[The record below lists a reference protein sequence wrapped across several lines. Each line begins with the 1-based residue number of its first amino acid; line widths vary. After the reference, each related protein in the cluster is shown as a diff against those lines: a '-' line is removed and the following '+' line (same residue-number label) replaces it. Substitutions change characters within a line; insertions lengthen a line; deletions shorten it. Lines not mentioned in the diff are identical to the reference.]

1 MSLLTTSEHLID
13 RETEATFRAA
23 IKRLINE
30 ALEAGDDPAAI
41 ENVCDQWDELLRE
54 FDTLE
59 RECLLTREPTA
70 EELSI
75 HKVIYQQVIL
85 LAGLLGAALERV
97 HKISWNLEAGTRNLV
112 KERFE
117 LLGRQKEE
125 LVFEYNGWHG
135 PRLTPAQLELAKK
148 VLCVPV

>member
-23 IKRLINE
+23 IKRLIDE

-41 ENVCDQWDELLRE
+41 EHVCEQWDELLRE
-54 FDTLE
+54 FRALE
-59 RECLLTREPTA
+59 RDYLLAHMPTA

-75 HKVIYQQVIL
+75 HKLIYQQVIL

-97 HKISWNLEAGTRNLV
+97 HKIGWNLEASTRSFF
-112 KERFE
+112 KERVE
-117 LLGRQKEE
+117 SLGDQKEE
-125 LVFEYNGWHG
+125 LVFRYNGWHG
-135 PRLTPAQLELAKK
+135 PRLSPAHLELAKK
-148 VLCVPV
+148 VLCVLV